1 MLISTIIT
9 AFVSFASTNIDDI
22 FILTL
27 FFSQINN
34 DMKIKHIVIGQ
45 YLGIGLLTI
54 ISIIGALG
62 VSVAPSEYVGFLGLV
77 PIYLGVKAYFDYK
90 KENTD
95 DEDVS
100 NQELQNNT
108 NIRSIGLEETT
119 YIQEKHRLSFARNF
133 INPSVIKVFSLTLA
147 NGADNIGIYV
157 PLFTS
162 MNLMGIVVTVIIFML
177 LIALWCFIA
186 LKLSERTFVQKNIE
200 KYKHIF
206 VPMIFICLG
215 VFILKESETISFVFK
230 KVL

>member
-1 MLISTIIT
+1 MISTIIT

-34 DMKIKHIVIGQ
+34 DMKIKHIFIGQ
-45 YLGIGLLTI
+45 YLGIGFLTT

-62 VSVAPSEYVGFLGLV
+62 ISIIPSEYVGFLGLV

-90 KENTD
+90 KENND
-95 DEDVS
+95 NKDVT
-100 NQELQNNT
+100 NQELQNNINT
-108 NIRSIGLEETT
+108 RNTELEETT
-119 YIQEKHRLSFARNF
+119 YMQEKHRLNFARNF

-162 MNLMGIVVTVIIFML
+162 MNLMGIIVTVIIFIL

-186 LKLSERTFVQKNIE
+186 FKLSERSFVQKNIE

-206 VPMIFICLG
+206 VPIIFICIG
-215 VFILKESETISFVFK
+215 VFILKESESIRFVFK
-230 KVL
+230 KIL

>member
-1 MLISTIIT
+1 MISTIIT

-34 DMKIKHIVIGQ
+34 DMKIKHIFIGQ
-45 YLGIGLLTI
+45 YLGIGFLTT

-62 VSVAPSEYVGFLGLV
+62 ISIIPSEYVGFLGLV

-90 KENTD
+90 KENKD
-95 DEDVS
+95 NKDVT
-100 NQELQNNT
+100 NEEFQNDT
-108 NIRSIGLEETT
+108 NIRTIELEETT
-119 YIQEKHRLSFARNF
+119 YIREKHMLNFSRNF
-133 INPSVIKVFSLTLA
+133 INLSVIKVFSLTLA

-162 MNLMGIVVTVIIFML
+162 MNLMDIMVTVIIFIL

-186 LKLSERTFVQKNIE
+186 LKLSERSFVQKNIE

-206 VPMIFICLG
+206 VPIIFICIG

>member
-1 MLISTIIT
+1 MISTIIT

-34 DMKIKHIVIGQ
+34 NMKIKHIFIGQ
-45 YLGIGLLTI
+45 YLGIGFLTT

-62 VSVAPSEYVGFLGLV
+62 VSIIPSEYVGFLGLV

-90 KENTD
+90 KKNKG
-95 DEDVS
+95 
-100 NQELQNNT
+100 NKELQNNINT
-108 NIRSIGLEETT
+108 RNTEFEETT
-119 YIQEKHRLSFARNF
+119 YMQEKHRLNFARNF

-162 MNLMGIVVTVIIFML
+162 MNLMGIIVTVIIFML

-186 LKLSERTFVQKNIE
+186 LKLSERSLIQKNIE

-206 VPMIFICLG
+206 VPIIFICLG

>member
-1 MLISTIIT
+1 MISTIIT

-27 FFSQINN
+27 FFSQVNN

-77 PIYLGVKAYFDYK
+77 PIYLGVKSYFDYK
-90 KENTD
+90 KENKNN
-95 DEDVS
+95 EDVN
-100 NQELQNNT
+100 NQELQNDT
-108 NIRSIGLEETT
+108 NIRSIEVEETT
-119 YIQEKHRLSFARNF
+119 YIQEKHRLNFARNF

-186 LKLSERTFVQKNIE
+186 LKLSERPFVQKNIE

-206 VPMIFICLG
+206 VPIIFICLG

>member
-90 KENTD
+90 KENKD
-95 DEDVS
+95 NEDVS
-100 NQELQNNT
+100 NQELQNDT
-108 NIRSIGLEETT
+108 NIRSIELEETT
-119 YIQEKHRLSFARNF
+119 YIQEKHRLNFAKSF
-133 INPSVIKVFSLTLA
+133 INSSVIKVFSLTLA

-162 MNLMGIVVTVIIFML
+162 MNLMGIIITVIIFML

-186 LKLSERTFVQKNIE
+186 LKLSERSLVQKNIE

-206 VPMIFICLG
+206 VPIIFICLG

>member
-1 MLISTIIT
+1 MISTIIT
-9 AFVSFASTNIDDI
+9 AFISFASTNIDDI

-34 DMKIKHIVIGQ
+34 NMKIKHIFIGQ
-45 YLGIGLLTI
+45 YLGIGFLTT

-90 KENTD
+90 KENND
-95 DEDVS
+95 NKDVT

-108 NIRSIGLEETT
+108 NTRSIELEETT
-119 YIQEKHRLSFARNF
+119 YIRKKHTLNFVRNF

-162 MNLMGIVVTVIIFML
+162 MNLMGIIVTVIIFML

-186 LKLSERTFVQKNIE
+186 LKLSERSFVQKNIE

-206 VPMIFICLG
+206 VPIIFICLG
-215 VFILKESETISFVFK
+215 IFIFKESETISFVFK
-230 KVL
+230 RIL

>member
-1 MLISTIIT
+1 MISTIIT

-45 YLGIGLLTI
+45 YLGIGLLTA

-90 KENTD
+90 KENKD
-95 DEDVS
+95 NEDVS
-100 NQELQNNT
+100 HQELQNNT
-108 NIRSIGLEETT
+108 SIRSIEIEETT
-119 YIQEKHRLSFARNF
+119 YIQEKHTLNFARNF
-133 INPSVIKVFSLTLA
+133 INPSAIKVFSLTLA

-162 MNLMGIVVTVIIFML
+162 MNLMGIIVTVIIFIL

-186 LKLSERTFVQKNIE
+186 LKLSGRSFVQKNIE

-206 VPMIFICLG
+206 VPIIFICIG
-215 VFILKESETISFVFK
+215 VFILKESESISFVFK
-230 KVL
+230 KIL